1 MNDQYANGKGETMDK
16 GGMTSL
22 TGQTGSGSFGKL
34 KAKPIKSTSGRGL
47 TRRKAVP
54 KRSMGFSYKK

>member
-1 MNDQYANGKGETMDK
+1 MNDQYANGKGDDMNK
-16 GGMTSL
+16 GGMTTL
-22 TGQTGSGSFGKL
+22 TGSTGLGSFGKL
-34 KAKPIKSTSGRGL
+34 KAKPIKSTAGRGF

>member
-1 MNDQYANGKGETMDK
+1 MNK

-22 TGQTGSGSFGKL
+22 TGSTGSGAFGKL
-34 KAKPIKSTSGRGL
+34 KARPIKTTASSRSF

>member
-1 MNDQYANGKGETMDK
+1 MRK
-16 GGMTSL
+16 GGMSMI
-22 TGQTGSGSFGKL
+22 GKMDSGMDNL
-34 KAKPIKSTSGRGL
+34 KAKQIKSTSNRGI

>member
-1 MNDQYANGKGETMDK
+1 MQTVEGGNVKKDGMPMVGKID
-16 GGMTSL
+16 
-22 TGQTGSGSFGKL
+22 SGLDNL
-34 KAKPIKSTSGRGL
+34 KAKQIKSTGNRGF